1 MLEVETNH
9 QIILLYFREGLSQ
22 RKIALKL
29 KIHRDTVKD
38 HITQY
43 EKFKAASAS
52 DKDDPKSLLSQYLKV
67 GPAYNSKNRIKRK
80 LTGDILDIIDACLQ
94 ENEIKRNTGRIKQQL
109 KKIDIHEKIVSAG
122 HSISYPAIC
131 AHISTRLGQQKEAFI
146 RQGYSP
152 GFLCEFD
159 WGEVKIRVG
168 GKLRRYYLAVFTS
181 AFSNY
186 RYAVLF
192 QRQDSL
198 AFKEA
203 HICFFEHIGGVY
215 HEMLYDN
222 MRVAVAQFV
231 GKTEKVPTEGL
242 KQLARWYQ
250 FGWRFCNIA
259 RGNEKGHVERSVEY
273 IRRKVFAFKDDFDTL
288 QQAQDYLL
296 LRTTELNL
304 RPGTGLA
311 DSPALKMEMER
322 KGLYSNPERM
332 ECFMGD
338 NFKVDKYSTICFG
351 TNRYSIPDHL
361 IGRTVFV
368 KIYSERI
375 RIYYADKVLCQHMRA
390 YDRNCWQLD
399 LNHYLNTLGRKP
411 GALAHCVALKQA
423 PAWMQAMYTEYFMTE
438 GRDFVEL
445 LQYCK
450 KYEISNDHLK
460 STVDK
465 VIALCPINVTA
476 GNVMAL
482 LGNQEVEMAMTSHEP
497 DPIAVR
503 SLENLKELA
512 FLMLN

>member
-29 KIHRDTVKD
+29 KIHRGTVKD

-43 EKFKAASAS
+43 EHFKASSSS

-80 LTGDILDIIDACLQ
+80 LTGDILDIIDASLQ

-122 HSISYPAIC
+122 HTISYPAIC
-131 AHISTRLGQQKEAFI
+131 AHISTRLGQQQEAFI

-159 WGEVKIRVG
+159 WGEVKIKLG

-186 RYAVLF
+186 RYALLF

-242 KQLARWYQ
+242 KQLSRWYQ
-250 FGWRFCNIA
+250 YGWRFCNIS

-288 QQAQDYLL
+288 QQAQH
-296 LRTTELNL
+296 
-304 RPGTGLA
+304 
-311 DSPALKMEMER
+311 
-322 KGLYSNPERM
+322 
-332 ECFMGD
+332 
-338 NFKVDKYSTICFG
+338 ICYQG
-351 TNRYSIPDHL
+351 
-361 IGRTVFV
+361 
-368 KIYSERI
+368 
-375 RIYYADKVLCQHMRA
+375 
-390 YDRNCWQLD
+390 
-399 LNHYLNTLGRKP
+399 
-411 GALAHCVALKQA
+411 
-423 PAWMQAMYTEYFMTE
+423 
-438 GRDFVEL
+438 
-445 LQYCK
+445 
-450 KYEISNDHLK
+450 
-460 STVDK
+460 
-465 VIALCPINVTA
+465 
-476 GNVMAL
+476 
-482 LGNQEVEMAMTSHEP
+482 
-497 DPIAVR
+497 
-503 SLENLKELA
+503 
-512 FLMLN
+512 